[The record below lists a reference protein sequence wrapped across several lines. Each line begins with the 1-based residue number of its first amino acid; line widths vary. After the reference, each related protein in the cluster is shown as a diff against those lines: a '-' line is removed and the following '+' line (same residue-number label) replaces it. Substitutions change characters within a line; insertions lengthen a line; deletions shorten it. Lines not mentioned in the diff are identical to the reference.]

1 MSLEEVAA
9 LRLPWGWSGP
19 TMPKYRE
26 LHTLE
31 NPKQFPIRPPHLDH
45 RRLRCGCFPQ
55 LHWKHIVVWGKYQDE
70 GRMWEG
76 EVGPT
81 TSGRLDRSRLKGAR
95 PCLGLPILPPILTPL
110 LSSLDI
116 MVCSNMIIK
125 MNHLCAGKGY
135 FLVTSGSSKSN
146 LNQNIFSEKPD
157 SECLHLSPMAGFFLV
172 VTNGEFVSGRH
183 QQIYPA
189 LTLLRQTV
197 QLCKFSTSVLFSRSR
212 LHRQHFSAQLIIS
225 TFPHHSTHELM
236 EYR

>member
-1 MSLEEVAA
+1 MRCCESGGGGSTEAA
-9 LRLPWGWSGP
+9 MGVVGP
-19 TMPKYRE
+19 YDAQISRTT
-26 LHTLE
+26 TLSRTQ
-31 NPKQFPIRPPHLDH
+31 NNFPSVRHIWTISRF
-45 RRLRCGCFPQ
+45 RCRCFPQ

-157 SECLHLSPMAGFFLV
+157 SECLHLSPMAVFFLV

-212 LHRQHFSAQLIIS
+212 LHRQHFSAHLIIS
-225 TFPHHSTHELM
+225 ILLK
-236 EYR
+236 